1 MKTVLTAV
9 AAVMLSVGGYAQT
22 VTKSEKGA
30 MIDCSALKSDGF
42 TKVHKAR
49 TTFGTNNNSIPIK
62 ENATDIASKVSNDKI
77 YYKFEVHGTSNSTS
91 MAAGWRGA
99 IDLCA
104 GLYGGLEWRLPTQ
117 RELMLIYVLHPE
129 LKEVTDFEPFL
140 GGADYWSATQGS
152 SGSYGWDMYF
162 NDGHTSFINLKT
174 DRSNRVRCVREIP

>member
-42 TKVHKAR
+42 TKAHKAR
-49 TTFGTNNNSIPIK
+49 TTFGTNNNNTSIK
-62 ENATDIASKVSNDKI
+62 ENATDIASRVSNDKI

-91 MAAGWRGA
+91 MAAGWREA

-129 LKEVTDFEPFL
+129 LKEVTDFEPFD
-140 GGADYWSATQGS
+140 AYYYWSATQSEAYTSWDVDFS
-152 SGSYGWDMYF
+152 SGY
-162 NDGHTSFINLKT
+162 TST
-174 DRSNRVRCVREIP
+174 RSKIYNGNRVRCVREIP

>member
-49 TTFGTNNNSIPIK
+49 TTFGTNDNSIPIK

-77 YYKFEVHGTSNSTS
+77 YYKFEVHGTPNSTS

-129 LKEVTDFEPFL
+129 LKEVTDFEPFS
-140 GGADYWSATQGS
+140 DNFYWSATQISRDNKRSWFVYFETGATINFS
-152 SGSYGWDMYF
+152 KTSYG
-162 NDGHTSFINLKT
+162 H
-174 DRSNRVRCVREIP
+174 RVRCVREIP